1 MATDR
6 EREQAFRRA
15 RTAAAKELPRI
26 QRDTDREVRRLLN
39 AARSTIRHR
48 LLTSPT
54 EYQAWMLPQL
64 ERAVDAAMQRWAD
77 EAAEAAVAGQARAW
91 QAGIDTI
98 DRPLDAALS
107 LGVPQIQMGAIM
119 PAIDTQQ
126 LAAMREFL
134 AAKMRGIST
143 AAADHINTDLGLA
156 LLGAQDVE
164 TAARHIARVAGSDDL
179 FKSPLTRARTV
190 VRTELGRA
198 YSVAGQQRL
207 TQAQEQLPG
216 LRKQWRRS
224 GALHARIAH
233 DHADGQVRPPDEPFN
248 VDGEQ
253 LMFPRDPAGSP
264 ENTIN
269 CGCQSLPW
277 MTSWEMR
284 QPVRQP
290 FTDEERAR
298 NPLRGSIERIHATVP
313 PEHID
318 DWVAVSHEEWVR
330 LVEMAGGDV
339 DRPDFPERCRAALRR
354 ELQVRRGAGTVAV
367 HVEAF
372 DAGIDMAAVPRIEA
386 AAATLPASWAQ
397 AGNAAG
403 QVWAID
409 NKGQGWDRGAYFPA
423 PIGLRDEQVTSER
436 SIQKPVGRAAI
447 HLNDDPGNALHEYTH
462 HMQAAMPG
470 LDYYYQALH
479 RRRTV
484 DRGEERQRL
493 VPYGRQGRPDQYV
506 DSYFGVEYEWVEDME
521 KELRARVAPN
531 GPALEVI
538 TRAMQTLFHPLR
550 DPTGRELELMPKLI
564 ERDPEMLHLT
574 LGLLFRYDPP

>member
-48 LLTSPT
+48 LLTGPS

-233 DHADGQVRPPDEPFN
+233 DHADGQVRPPDEPFD
-248 VDGEQ
+248 VDGEK

-264 ENTIN
+264 GNTIN

-290 FTDEERAR
+290 FTDEELAR
-298 NPLRGSIERIHATVP
+298 NPLRGNIERIHATVP

-318 DWVAVSHEEWVR
+318 DWVAVGHEEWVR

-339 DRPDFPERCRAALRR
+339 DRPDFPERFRAVLRR

-367 HVEAF
+367 DVQAVDESL
-372 DAGIDMAAVPRIEA
+372 DSLAVPRIEA
-386 AAATLPASWAQ
+386 AAATLPSSWVE
-397 AGNAAG
+397 AGNKAG
-403 QVWAID
+403 RVWVID
-409 NKGQGWDRGAYFPA
+409 NGGHGWGRGTYYPA
-423 PIGLRDEQVTSER
+423 PMELDAEIGLGR
-436 SIQKPVGRAAI
+436 SVPKPEGRAMLHI
-447 HLNDDPGNALHEYTH
+447 NDDPGTHLHELIH

-484 DRGEERQRL
+484 DRGEERQQL
-493 VPYGRQGRPDQYV
+493 PTYGWSGRRDRYV
-506 DSYFGVEYEWVEDME
+506 DSYFGVEYEWVEKLTPDMRD
-521 KELRARVAPN
+521 KVAPN

-550 DPTGRELELMPKLI
+550 DPTRREFEKLPDLI
-564 ERDPEMLHLT
+564 DKDPEMLHLT
-574 LGLLFRYDPP
+574 LGLLFRYDP